1 MRERQFIHRLSF
13 SSENELSFTPPS
25 NMIKQVLSA
34 TVVLGNS
41 GENESPYLSPSR
53 PRNPPHTTPDKDFHS
68 PILAVTIVT
77 QQINS

>member
-1 MRERQFIHRLSF
+1 
-13 SSENELSFTPPS
+13 
-25 NMIKQVLSA
+25 MIKQVLSA

-41 GENESPYLSPSR
+41 GENESPYLVWCGEGSWGGMG
-53 PRNPPHTTPDKDFHS
+53 TDKDFHS